1 MKYIS
6 KAKNTEYGKAEI
18 PIFDKDGNITNR
30 VCKVS
35 DGSILFYADDK
46 VKSGFSDVSGIK
58 CRMVC
63 KFETIDGEKTTEDT
77 VEIVR
82 LMGNN
87 VIVKIGDNF
96 FSVYKGI
103 ATFCKDGE

>member
-1 MKYIS
+1 MKYVS

-18 PIFDKDGNITNR
+18 PLFDAKGNVTNR
-30 VCKVS
+30 ICKVS
-35 DGSILFYADDK
+35 DGSILYYADDK
-46 VKSGFSDVSGIK
+46 VKSGFSDVSGVTCKMI
-58 CRMVC
+58 C
-63 KFETIDGEKTTEDT
+63 KFETADGEKTTEDT

-87 VIVKIGDNF
+87 VIVKIGDAF

-103 ATFCKDGE
+103 VTFVKRD